1 MKAGRGSQVHA
12 GLIMLMMMPCIIF
25 CRMRKP
31 ISDEEALSIGKEF
44 EAPSLFEHVAR
55 ARRSVVGSAFPI
67 DIV

>member
-1 MKAGRGSQVHA
+1 
-12 GLIMLMMMPCIIF
+12 MLMLMPCF
-25 CRMRKP
+25 TMYRMRKP

-67 DIV
+67 DIA